1 MSKSI
6 KEIVEIFNQKNASD
20 KNAIQKG
27 KTNDNIG
34 SKIAKSYNSKI
45 NENKNIEKSKTNNNN
60 SKIEKEKEKEK
71 EFIKTRKRK
80 ETVLLHVVPENP
92 QIPQEKSIISDVISK
107 LKNNMP
113 ASINIIQSEKEKES
127 MTKLEILD
135 DAFNFNENDFKK
147 RRYDRDNVEKSGK
160 KFFKLRYL
168 KNKLE
173 LNNSKTEKNKGNLN
187 LEKNEDS
194 QLNLDK
200 EKILRKYNS
209 EFILIVEKSI
219 LSFNVKNF
227 KESYEVLKNS
237 DIIKNEKE
245 YGEFLLVVSGFDK
258 FLIGEFLAKQKFP
271 NDKKEVLNSF
281 IESINMKMNEISFLD
296 CLRFLF
302 TRLNLPKDANMI
314 LEIMDKFSV
323 NFFEVNKNDQ
333 SFVDTFKS
341 SDKIYL
347 LVSTI
352 LALNTMFTRKD
363 IKNKNVIKKDEFI
376 KMNAD
381 ITKEY
386 IEKLYD
392 DLKKNPISMTD
403 DYNELMYKKLASL
416 VGKNDKNE
424 TEEKSSKIS
433 KNNLGGR
440 ISNISTEEKIDDNN
454 FNSHNKTNEKFIKT
468 PNDWEQLDDDEEIED
483 NNQESLKEEDK
494 IILNTPQKLYKLKG
508 TKKSTLREYVF
519 SDDLSKIYYL
529 KKPKKILYVSKLEEV
544 YNGSEH
550 SHNSD
555 IIKYLKNN
563 PSEEPFKGNFISLIF
578 ENDHLD
584 LMSDNLDSALKW
596 YKSIKNLISINKK
609 SNKNIKKAGI
619 AMQFETEIKEMTKQI
634 WEGLLNKWNVY
645 GNFLIIKLME
655 RNQFEVNISKYTIS
669 SESIKKLTYKNIKN
683 YLKSIDSKLY
693 KDKEIEYSD
702 FINLYYIGLPVK
714 IRKSIWKILIGNPC
728 GIIPTTYEQILKK
741 IPKFN
746 FKSIDFKYPE
756 NKNYTSDNLS
766 NQIINEIIEVND
778 IFLLEET
785 NKNLDKV
792 ETMNKVYNIARGFWT
807 FRPDI
812 PFNKS
817 LITIIYLLIFV
828 FEEEA
833 DTFCNIVNLI
843 CSNILSI
850 FVGDDN
856 EIKIYSA
863 FFNNLLETY
872 LPKIYNQFKK
882 LEITPE
888 LYMIPWFEELFTKTL
903 NINILY
909 HIFDLFLLNGE
920 YILFQ
925 TSLAIIKSMEDEL
938 QNLTINEI
946 FKALQ
951 KFSENI
957 SETYFMYTLNNFP
970 NIKKEVSKWKS
981 QNYLAKQKSN
991 LFEVIFTS
999 K

>member
-1 MSKSI
+1 MSRSI
-6 KEIVEIFNQKNASD
+6 QEIVEIFNQKNNTD
-20 KNAIQKG
+20 KNAIPKG

-45 NENKNIEKSKTNNNN
+45 NENKNIEKTKTNNNN
-60 SKIEKEKEKEK
+60 SKLEKEKDD
-71 EFIKTRKRK
+71 INTRKRK
-80 ETVLLHVVPENP
+80 ETVLLHVIPEMQ
-92 QIPQEKSIISDVISK
+92 QIPQEKSIISNAISK

-113 ASINIIQSEKEKES
+113 ASFNIIQSEKEKES
-127 MTKLEILD
+127 MTKLEILE

-147 RRYDRDNVEKSGK
+147 RRYDKDNVEKSGK
-160 KFFKLRYL
+160 KFFKLRFL

-173 LNNSKTEKNKGNLN
+173 LNNSKAEKNKNN
-187 LEKNEDS
+187 ANKEKNEDS

-227 KESYEVLKNS
+227 KESYEILKNS

-258 FLIGEFLAKQKFP
+258 FLIGEFLAKQKYP

-281 IESINMKMNEISFLD
+281 IESINMKMIEISFLD

-302 TRLNLPKDANMI
+302 TRLSLPKDANMI

-323 NFFEVNKNDQ
+323 NFFEINEKDK
-333 SFVDTFKS
+333 SFVETFKS

-363 IKNKNVIKKDEFI
+363 IKIKNVIKKDEFI

-381 ITKEY
+381 ITKDY

-416 VGKNDKNE
+416 VGNDKNE
-424 TEEKSSKIS
+424 TEEKPGKIS

-440 ISNISTEEKIDDNN
+440 ISNISNEEKTDDNN
-454 FNSHNKTNEKFIKT
+454 INLHNKTNEKINKI
-468 PNDWEQLDDDEEIED
+468 PNDWELLNDDEENEE

-494 IILNTPQKLYKLKG
+494 IILNTPQKLYKIKG
-508 TKKSTLREYVF
+508 TKKSNLREYVF
-519 SDDLSKIYYL
+519 SEDLTKIYYL
-529 KKPKKILYVSKLEEV
+529 KKPKKNLYVSKLEEV
-544 YNGSEH
+544 FNGSEH
-550 SHNSD
+550 SHNAD
-555 IIKYLKNN
+555 IIKYLKSN
-563 PSEEPFKGNFISLIF
+563 PSEDPYKGNFISLIF
-578 ENDHLD
+578 ENEHLD
-584 LMSDNLDSALKW
+584 LMSDNLDSVIKW
-596 YKSIKNLISINKK
+596 YKAIKNLISINKK
-609 SNKNIKKAGI
+609 SNKNIKKAGL
-619 AMQFETEIKEMTKQI
+619 AMKFETEIKEITKQI

-645 GNFLIIKLME
+645 GNFLIIKLTE
-655 RNQFEVNISKYTIS
+655 RNKFEINISKYTIT
-669 SESIKKLTYKNIKN
+669 SENTKKLTYKNIKN
-683 YLKSIDSKLY
+683 FLKSIDSKLY
-693 KDKEIEYSD
+693 KDKEIEYAD
-702 FINLYYIGLPVK
+702 FINLYYIGLPVP

-728 GIIPTTYEQILKK
+728 GIISTTYEQILKK

-746 FKSIDFKYPE
+746 FKNIDSKNPQ
-756 NKNYTSDNLS
+756 NKDYNTDNLS
-766 NQIINEIIEVND
+766 NQIIKEIIEVND
-778 IFLLEET
+778 IFLTEET
-785 NKNLDKV
+785 NKNLDKI
-792 ETMNKVYNIARGFWT
+792 ETMNKVYNIARGFWI

-817 LITIIYLLIFV
+817 IVTIIYLLLFV

-856 EIKIYSA
+856 EIKIYAA
-863 FFNNLLETY
+863 FFNNLLEAY

-903 NINILY
+903 SINILY

-925 TSLAIIKSMEDEL
+925 TSLTIIKSMEDEL

-970 NIKKEVSKWKS
+970 NTKKEVSKWKS

-991 LFEVIFTS
+991 LFEVIFAS